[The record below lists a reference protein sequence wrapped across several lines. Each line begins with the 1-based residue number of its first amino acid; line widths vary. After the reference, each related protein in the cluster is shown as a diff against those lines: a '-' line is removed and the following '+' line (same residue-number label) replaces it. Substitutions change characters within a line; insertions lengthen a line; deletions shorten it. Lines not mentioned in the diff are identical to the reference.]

1 VDHPK
6 FGATIGSRVI
16 IPRLLPHTPM
26 TVEKATNTTNPAMAT
41 GFAGAVVPG
50 RSLWLFGLS
59 VYAVA
64 AAFSIAVSQI
74 GLGLAALGMVRMW
87 MAGGFRPR
95 WTVVELSF
103 GALFVAGLLSLINA
117 VDIWR
122 GVTELKKFLLIVV
135 LWLPFWPGLKP
146 AEQRRLMGLLVAS
159 SALAGI
165 MGAVGT
171 TWKIATHAWDF
182 RSSGFYSMSITFGET
197 QALFLLLTLSWLRS
211 ESADSPRRLH
221 LKGAAVCQAL
231 GLLSS
236 FTRGA
241 FIGFALGLIMHFRAE
256 WRKTLAGLV
265 LIGLLGAVGAHV
277 LRPDLD
283 VFSLKSNK
291 PQSIG
296 GNLRWTIWQNGWK
309 MFTEYP
315 VLGVGLNNIKPHYRA
330 LLEEHPNP
338 NDPQVYG
345 HLHNNF
351 LQFLVMTGVV
361 GFAAFWFLLL
371 ATAQYLRKLPGTIAA
386 PWLALQA
393 YGALDIWIAF
403 HGTGL
408 TEYSFGD
415 EEVAMLAFFL
425 IGMLAA
431 PVAAEKEL
439 DR

>member
-1 VDHPK
+1 
-6 FGATIGSRVI
+6 
-16 IPRLLPHTPM
+16 
-26 TVEKATNTTNPAMAT
+26 MA
-41 GFAGAVVPG
+41 G

-64 AAFSIAVSQI
+64 AAFSISASQI
-74 GLGLAALGMVRMW
+74 GLGLAALGMFRMW
-87 MAGGFRPR
+87 LAGGFKPR
-95 WTVVELSF
+95 WTVVELAF
-103 GALFVAGLLSLINA
+103 GGLFIAGLLSLTNA
-117 VDIWR
+117 VDLWR
-122 GVTELKKFLLIVV
+122 GVSELKKFLLIVV

-165 MGAVGT
+165 LGATGAL
-171 TWKIATHAWDF
+171 WKVATNAWDF

-211 ESADSPRRLH
+211 EAADSPRRLH
-221 LKGAAVCQAL
+221 LKGAAICQVI

-241 FIGFALGLIMHFRAE
+241 FIGFTLGLITHFRAE
-256 WRKTLAGLV
+256 WRKTLAGLLVIGV
-265 LIGLLGAVGAHV
+265 LAVVGAHI

-291 PQSIG
+291 PQSLG
-296 GNLRWTIWQNGWK
+296 GNLRWTIWQNGWN
-309 MFTEYP
+309 MFTRYP
-315 VLGVGLNNIKPHYRA
+315 VFGVGLNNIKPHYRA
-330 LLEEHPNP
+330 ILEANPNP

-351 LQFLVMTGVV
+351 LQFLVMTGIT
-361 GFAAFWFLLL
+361 GFSAFCLLFL
-371 ATAQYLRKLPGTIAA
+371 ATARYLRRLPGTIAV

-393 YGALDIWIAF
+393 YGALDIWVAF

-425 IGMLAA
+425 IGLLAA
-431 PVAAEKEL
+431 PAAVQKSDQDL
-439 DR
+439 R

>member
-1 VDHPK
+1 MMMDTAI
-6 FGATIGSRVI
+6 FTANSTI
-16 IPRLLPHTPM
+16 
-26 TVEKATNTTNPAMAT
+26 EPAEHST
-41 GFAGAVVPG
+41 FLPG
-50 RSLWLFGLS
+50 RRLWLFGLS
-59 VYAVA
+59 VYAIA
-64 AAFSIAVSQI
+64 AAFSISASQI
-74 GLGLAALGMVRMW
+74 GLGMAAIGMFRMW
-87 MAGGFRPR
+87 LAGCFKPQ
-95 WTVVELSF
+95 WTVIEYAF
-103 GALFVAGLLSLINA
+103 GALFIASMLSLTNA
-117 VDIWR
+117 IELWR

-135 LWLPFWPGLKP
+135 FWLPFWPGLKP

-159 SALAGI
+159 SALAGLL
-165 MGAVGT
+165 GAAGAL
-171 TWKIATHAWDF
+171 WKIAIHAWDF

-211 ESADSPRRLH
+211 EPADSPRRLH
-221 LKGAAVCQAL
+221 LKGAAACQL
-231 GLLSS
+231 IGLIAS

-265 LIGLLGAVGAHV
+265 VIGLLAVVGAHI

-296 GNLRWTIWQNGWK
+296 GNLRWTIWQNGWN

-315 VLGVGLNNIKPHYRA
+315 VFGVGLNNIKPHYRA
-330 LLEEHPNP
+330 ILEEHPNP

-361 GFAAFWFLLL
+361 GFAAFWFLFLG
-371 ATAQYLRKLPGTIAA
+371 TAQYLRRLPGTIAA

-415 EEVAMLAFFL
+415 EEVAMLTFFL
-425 IGMLAA
+425 IGLLAS
-431 PVAAEKEL
+431 PSKTEHLSSGGNEVG
-439 DR
+439 RRS